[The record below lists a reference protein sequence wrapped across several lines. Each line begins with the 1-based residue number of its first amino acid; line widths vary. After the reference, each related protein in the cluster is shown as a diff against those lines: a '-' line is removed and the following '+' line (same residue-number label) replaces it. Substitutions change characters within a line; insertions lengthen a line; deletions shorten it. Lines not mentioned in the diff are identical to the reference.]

1 MNSTYW
7 SGDFGLIKRL
17 GDADWEIV
25 TSEYFNST
33 WRWNAYSYADES
45 GVTVSYDEDYVYWK
59 YNIMDGRDALYI
71 KDCESIG
78 DLQMNLISSGNT
90 VTFSITIGG
99 HTIFSMSDS
108 TTISSLTLGRAA
120 SLTNSGT
127 SYGTSNYLYQ
137 IASTMTGKTPAS
149 MTNVQFYDTY
159 YYTSS
164 SYGRLTIDAGAL
176 WLYPNSSSNAG
187 YTKNAA
193 GDPIV
198 TCEEV
203 LLSDGR
209 YMDII
214 NIQNY

>member
-1 MNSTYW
+1 
-7 SGDFGLIKRL
+7 
-17 GDADWEIV
+17 
-25 TSEYFNST
+25 
-33 WRWNAYSYADES
+33 
-45 GVTVSYDEDYVYWK
+45 
-59 YNIMDGRDALYI
+59 MDGREALYI
-71 KDCESIG
+71 KDCENIG
-78 DLQMNLISSGNT
+78 DLQMNLINSGNK
-90 VTFSITIGG
+90 VTFSIVIG
-99 HTIFSMSDS
+99 TETVFSMSDS

-120 SLTNSGT
+120 SLTNSNTT

-137 IASTMTGKTPAS
+137 IASSLQGKTPAE

-164 SYGRLTIDAGAL
+164 GYGKLTISAGAL
-176 WLYPNSSSNAG
+176 WLYPNYSSNAG
-187 YTKNAA
+187 SAYKVNAN